1 MLGLMQ
7 DFSVAIPRPLSHPGK
22 LNSHVAIKALPPAGA
37 GERQS
42 SQLREQFEDAAPAG
56 A

>member
-7 DFSVAIPRPLSHPGK
+7 DFPFVIPRLLDQAWN
-22 LNSHVAIKALPPAGA
+22 LNSHVAMKALPLGST
-37 GERQS
+37 GMRRI
-42 SQLREQFEDAAPAG
+42 SQLREQFKDIALAG